1 VERGSGTGVVGM
13 RRPLVTLVLASVLW
27 GGALT
32 GTKYALRG
40 FSPVTLLS
48 AELVAAAGVL
58 WAVLLVRGYRP
69 TRSWWLPVLLGLLE
83 PALAYLADTFGLSLT
98 SAVDGAVIS
107 GLESALVVVM
117 AAVLLGE
124 TVTAAAFWAVLVA
137 LGGLVVL
144 AGAGGGHGT
153 LAGDLLV
160 AGGMLSGSL
169 YTVVAK
175 RFGDGSDVLS
185 LTAWQFTVAAVASL
199 PLTLVRWVTGAE
211 APPAHVAP
219 RYWVVA
225 MLVGIGGYGVS
236 FLLFNQAIGD
246 VDAGWAAVMLN
257 LIPVFGFASA
267 VVCLGE
273 DVTRSEA
280 VGALLIG
287 SSVLY
292 FTLADRRAARASPA
306 ATAGPAS

>member
-1 VERGSGTGVVGM
+1 M
-13 RRPLVTLVLASVLW
+13 RRPLVALVVASVLW
-27 GGALT
+27 GGAVT

-48 AELVAAAGVL
+48 AELLAAAIVL

-83 PALAYLADTFGLSLT
+83 PALAYLADTVGLSLT
-98 SAVDGAVIS
+98 SAVSGAVIS
-107 GLESALVVVM
+107 GLESALVVIL
-117 AAVLLGE
+117 AAVVLRE
-124 TVTAAAFWAVLVA
+124 AVTGPAACAVLIA

-144 AGAGGGHGT
+144 ANSGEGRGT
-153 LAGDLLV
+153 MAGDLLV
-160 AGGMLSGSL
+160 AAGMLSGSL

-185 LTAWQFTVAAVASL
+185 LTAWQFTVAAAASL
-199 PLTLVRWVTGAE
+199 PLTLVKWGLGHE
-211 APPAHVAP
+211 ALPAHVP
-219 RYWVVA
+219 LRYWLVA
-225 MLVGIGGYGVS
+225 LLVGIGGYGVS
-236 FLLFNQAIGD
+236 FLLFNHAIGS
-246 VDAGWAAVMLN
+246 VEAGWAAVVLN
-257 LIPVFGFASA
+257 LIPVFGFLSA

-292 FTLADRRAARASPA
+292 FTMADRRQVRAAS
-306 ATAGPAS
+306 